1 MTDYLSPLADN
12 LKSMWSL
19 SFRQIDAADEWQLF
33 VTQWSKVSTVTQL
46 ISNHKHLSIAMPCKV
61 TKIFFHNIAFIIHKL
76 KLISPQ
82 EIIRGGAQ
90 YENKCTCIQCNKKK
104 NNKENFGWNLL
115 FIECRFLL
123 ALKIID
129 LVSRQEIDS
138 YEWFLFLNCANK
150 IIPNIK
156 IRKRNSYKMYMYN
169 NTYMH

>member
-1 MTDYLSPLADN
+1 MKTNVHVFNA
-12 LKSMWSL
+12 
-19 SFRQIDAADEWQLF
+19 
-33 VTQWSKVSTVTQL
+33 T
-46 ISNHKHLSIAMPCKV
+46 
-61 TKIFFHNIAFIIHKL
+61 
-76 KLISPQ
+76 
-82 EIIRGGAQ
+82 
-90 YENKCTCIQCNKKK
+90 KKK

-169 NTYMH
+169 NTSMH

>member
-1 MTDYLSPLADN
+1 MKTNVHVFNA
-12 LKSMWSL
+12 
-19 SFRQIDAADEWQLF
+19 
-33 VTQWSKVSTVTQL
+33 T
-46 ISNHKHLSIAMPCKV
+46 
-61 TKIFFHNIAFIIHKL
+61 
-76 KLISPQ
+76 
-82 EIIRGGAQ
+82 
-90 YENKCTCIQCNKKK
+90 KKK

-115 FIECRFLL
+115 FIECRLLL

>member
-61 TKIFFHNIAFIIHKL
+61 IKILSWFLRKNCE
-76 KLISPQ
+76 

-90 YENKCTCIQCNKKK
+90 DENKCIQCKNKKQK
-104 NNKENFGWNLL
+104 
-115 FIECRFLL
+115 
-123 ALKIID
+123 
-129 LVSRQEIDS
+129 Q
-138 YEWFLFLNCANK
+138 
-150 IIPNIK
+150 
-156 IRKRNSYKMYMYN
+156 
-169 NTYMH
+169 